1 MRGLIASAV
10 RSYFCLLLLSG
21 RRRGVNEN
29 FYWLNE
35 LLKSIQCATKITLFF
50 MLRGKNSSQNHT
62 VIHACFL
69 NLHYRHFSE
78 GEFSYEKEEA
88 EEA

>member
-1 MRGLIASAV
+1 
-10 RSYFCLLLLSG
+10 
-21 RRRGVNEN
+21 
-29 FYWLNE
+29 
-35 LLKSIQCATKITLFF
+35 

-69 NLHYRHFSE
+69 NLRYRHFSE